1 MPNAVAILDPKRDAC
16 TYPYKELTGCGV
28 GFKLVQG
35 YCNHYNLPDE
45 LWLDLLDLVAI
56 SIASDIVSI
65 TGENRILAYYTSISI
80 NCFPRMGVK
89 SIIEQANIRV
99 QYPPKENTIF
109 SRQITISDLV
119 FFIGPKINAAG
130 RMKSGKESVR
140 LLVCEDEDK
149 SKEIGEN
156 IEEQNKERKELD
168 KKATEEAVNQ
178 FVSLESNK
186 EKKCIVVYNPDWVK
200 GIIGIVAS
208 RLVEEFYRP
217 VVVFTD
223 STDGLLTGSAR
234 SIKEFNIYDG
244 IDHCSHLLEHFG
256 GHKYAAGLSLK
267 KENLEA
273 FKIQFEQF
281 VIDHIQEEPLVPEI
295 EIDLKLDLSEI
306 NQSFV
311 NNLKRFA
318 PFGPGN
324 MSPLFLSSH
333 VSEAGNPKIVG
344 ERHLKMTVF
353 QRETKHEPLDVI
365 AFNQKEHFEPILKNN
380 DFDILYHVEENTWNN
395 VTNIQLNVKDI
406 RINE

>member
-1 MPNAVAILDPKRDAC
+1 
-16 TYPYKELTGCGV
+16 
-28 GFKLVQG
+28 
-35 YCNHYNLPDE
+35 
-45 LWLDLLDLVAI
+45 
-56 SIASDIVSI
+56 
-65 TGENRILAYYTSISI
+65 
-80 NCFPRMGVK
+80 MGVK

-333 VSEAGNPKIVG
+333 VSELEI
-344 ERHLKMTVF
+344 
-353 QRETKHEPLDVI
+353 
-365 AFNQKEHFEPILKNN
+365 
-380 DFDILYHVEENTWNN
+380 
-395 VTNIQLNVKDI
+395 
-406 RINE
+406 